1 MPYFVFRIGPEKD
14 LTLLQVYAK
23 FQEAKAF
30 CREQR
35 RAQPPGDTTQ
45 IRMVFAATEK
55 EGRRLLTEKR
65 QPSSPIEEW
74 EA

>member
-1 MPYFVFRIGPEKD
+1 MPYFVFRIGPEKT

-23 FQEAKAF
+23 FQEARDY
-30 CREQR
+30 CRAQR
-35 RAQPPGDTTQ
+35 RAQAAGDPSQ

-65 QPSSPIEEW
+65 QPSSPLEEW